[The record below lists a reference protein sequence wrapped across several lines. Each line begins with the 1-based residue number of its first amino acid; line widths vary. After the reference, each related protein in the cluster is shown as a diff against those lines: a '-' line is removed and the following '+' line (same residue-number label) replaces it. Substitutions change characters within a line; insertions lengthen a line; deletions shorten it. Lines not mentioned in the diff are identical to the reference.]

1 MMRLAKLCSGADN
14 RSNAKFQMLN
24 PNIIRLDIPLGRGVM
39 GCNAKF
45 RRINLKVLSTD
56 AFCLDSAQIRLP
68 HLKICI
74 EELRLKTKETFMRD
88 GNQDCI
94 FLPNYPTFK
103 KQIEI
108 LKMSFPVLREPVKY
122 CLADFFSKGGG

>member
-88 GNQDCI
+88 GNQDCNCI
-94 FLPNYPTFK
+94 FLPNYRTFK
-103 KQIEI
+103 KQI
-108 LKMSFPVLREPVKY
+108 
-122 CLADFFSKGGG
+122 

>member
-1 MMRLAKLCSGADN
+1 
-14 RSNAKFQMLN
+14 MLN
-24 PNIIRLDIPLGRGVM
+24 LNIRLDIPLGRGVM

-94 FLPNYPTFK
+94 CIFLPNYPTFK
-103 KQIEI
+103 K
-108 LKMSFPVLREPVKY
+108 
-122 CLADFFSKGGG
+122 ADLNTENVFRSTKGESVNGGFCR